1 MKTARTVSALVAVS
15 CWGAACNSTE
25 TPVGPGSGG
34 TGGTGGNEVLGGTTS
49 TTGGAAPATGGISA
63 TGGALSATGGAA
75 TGGKATGGTPV
86 GGKASGGSA
95 TGGAATGGKAVGGS
109 GATGGATGTCPG
121 GGWTAGKQ
129 TINTQWGGVARQ
141 YVVYVPKSYTGTTA
155 VPLLMVIHGAHNTP
169 GLAESWSQMDAVSE
183 QNGFIIIYPAGLD
196 CWNVGGTILPGCT
209 AASDDVGF
217 LNNVVTEVESHSCI
231 DTKRVYVT
239 GISNGSMMAQYMGCH
254 FANIFAAAGG
264 VAAGGGCAPS
274 RPLPIFYVLG
284 TADNVVGWDNGAN
297 ALNWAKRDNCNT
309 TTPVTVYDQG
319 STTCIVY
326 QGCSAGVEV
335 EFCAV
340 TGMPHCWPDNC
351 YQGSSGYTPF
361 KVSPLMWQFFSR
373 YSLP

>member
-1 MKTARTVSALVAVS
+1 MTA
-15 CWGAACNSTE
+15 
-25 TPVGPGSGG
+25 
-34 TGGTGGNEVLGGTTS
+34 
-49 TTGGAAPATGGISA
+49 
-63 TGGALSATGGAA
+63 GGAA
-75 TGGKATGGTPV
+75 TGGRSATGGSSVVV
-86 GGKASGGSA
+86 GAGGSNAA
-95 TGGAATGGKAVGGS
+95 TGGIVSTGGAAGGSPTTGGARTGGAPATGGSNAGTGGVTSSAGAATGGKSSTGGARTGGASSIGGS
-109 GATGGATGTCPG
+109 GAGTGGATATGTCPS
-121 GGWTAGKQ
+121 GGWAPGKQ
-129 TINTQWGGVARQ
+129 TITTTWGGVARS
-141 YVVYVPKSYTGTTA
+141 YVVYIPKNYAGTSP
-155 VPLLMVIHGAHNTP
+155 VPLTMVIHGAHNTP
-169 GLAESWSQMDAVSE
+169 ALAESWSQMDPIAE

-196 CWNVGGTILPGCT
+196 CWNVGGTILNGCT
-209 AASDDVGF
+209 AAADDVGF
-217 LNNVVTEVESHSCI
+217 LNNVITEVESHACI

-264 VAAGGGCAPS
+264 VAAGGGCSPS

-284 TADNVVGWDNGAN
+284 TADELVGWDNGAN

-309 TTPVTVYDQG
+309 TAPVTVYDQG
-319 STTCIVY
+319 GNTCIVY

-373 YSLP
+373 FSLP